1 MSDFE
6 AELIHHAA
14 PTLLGRK
21 QSNLFSLPLSLL
33 PKCKEEI
40 ALYGKK
46 LAEKGIC
53 IVYLYSFKNRVFIMV
68 YRQNAMMG
76 PVSAGTPCA
85 GLSHF
90 PWLPCP
96 YRQKRCHDGN
106 TCPSAQTDA
115 GRR

>member
-14 PTLLGRK
+14 PTLLGKK

-33 PKCKEEI
+33 PKCREEI
-40 ALYGKK
+40 SLYGKK

-68 YRQNAMMG
+68 YRQNAMM
-76 PVSAGTPCA
+76 PVSAGSPCA

-90 PWLPCP
+90 PGLSCP
-96 YRQKRCHDGN
+96 YRQKRRHDGN
-106 TCPSAQTDA
+106 IGSSAQTDA

>member
-33 PKCKEEI
+33 PKCREEI

-46 LAEKGIC
+46 LAEKAFASYIFTVLKTVYSSWF
-53 IVYLYSFKNRVFIMV
+53 IVK
-68 YRQNAMMG
+68 
-76 PVSAGTPCA
+76 TP
-85 GLSHF
+85 
-90 PWLPCP
+90 
-96 YRQKRCHDGN
+96 
-106 TCPSAQTDA
+106 
-115 GRR
+115 

>member
-40 ALYGKK
+40 AL
-46 LAEKGIC
+46 
-53 IVYLYSFKNRVFIMV
+53 
-68 YRQNAMMG
+68 
-76 PVSAGTPCA
+76 
-85 GLSHF
+85 
-90 PWLPCP
+90 
-96 YRQKRCHDGN
+96 
-106 TCPSAQTDA
+106 
-115 GRR
+115 

>member
-33 PKCKEEI
+33 PKCREEI

-46 LAEKGIC
+46 LA
-53 IVYLYSFKNRVFIMV
+53 IVNLWSK
-68 YRQNAMMG
+68 
-76 PVSAGTPCA
+76 
-85 GLSHF
+85 H
-90 PWLPCP
+90 
-96 YRQKRCHDGN
+96 
-106 TCPSAQTDA
+106 
-115 GRR
+115 